1 MSIVARAIGRGQ
13 QIVVRGSLIFW
24 PGLPPDLSLPVAQR
38 AVLAHE
44 LWHVVQYRQGLTA
57 MRYLWRERG
66 IYRYD
71 HTTLSL
77 GFAALGYEQQAAL
90 VEDYVRLLGG
100 LSPRWGPTELTP
112 ERLAALLPF

>member
-1 MSIVARAIGRGQ
+1 MSIAARVLGRGQ
-13 QIVVRGSLIFW
+13 QIVVRGSVIFW
-24 PGLPPDLSLPVAQR
+24 PGLPPDLTHPVARR

-57 MRYLWRERG
+57 LRYLWRERG

-77 GFAALGYEQQAAL
+77 GFEALGYEQQAAL
-90 VEDYVRLLGG
+90 IEDYVRLLGG
-100 LSPRWGPTELTP
+100 LGPRWGPEDLTT
-112 ERLAALLPF
+112 ERLTALLPF